1 MGVSKKELE
10 ERRMKARE
18 LYEKG
23 LNIKD
28 IAKTMGVAISTV
40 YNSLSIAGI
49 TLQKERGIDESNL
62 SYADNRTPI
71 LERLIIDGKRYVDI
85 TPIFSPR

>member
-23 LNIKD
+23 LNVYD

-40 YNSLSIAGI
+40 YNSLSLAGI
-49 TLQKERGIDESNL
+49 TLQKERGIDESKL
-62 SYADNRTPI
+62 YYADNRPQI